1 MCLVG
6 PHSFSGK
13 PRDGMLDFSASWPR
27 RCLNL
32 SRLTT
37 RAVMILE
44 GIVTTTNEDGSVHI
58 APMGP
63 IVDEGI
69 TRLTLRPYQ
78 TSTTLKN
85 LLRSR
90 HGVLHVT
97 DDVELLARAAVGRLE
112 TLPALI
118 RAPRTGGWILAD
130 ACRWFAFEVREVD
143 TTEPRAHLA
152 ADVVERGT
160 LRDFFGFNR
169 AKHAVVEAAI
179 LATRVDFLPA
189 ATIWAD
195 MQRLAVLVQKT
206 AGPAEERAFAFLA
219 DHIRR
224 ALESQVVDTADSVSA
239 PFRPGVSSAQ

>member
-1 MCLVG
+1 
-6 PHSFSGK
+6 
-13 PRDGMLDFSASWPR
+13 
-27 RCLNL
+27 
-32 SRLTT
+32 
-37 RAVMILE
+37 MILE

-90 HGVLHVT
+90 QGVLHVT
-97 DDVELLARAAVGRLE
+97 DDVELLARAAVGRLD
-112 TLPALI
+112 TLPRLI
-118 RAPRTGGWILAD
+118 QAPHRDGWILAD

-143 TTEPRAHLA
+143 TTEPRACLTA
-152 ADVVERGT
+152 EVVERGA

-179 LATRVDFLPA
+179 LATRTSFLPA
-189 ATIWAD
+189 EMIMAE
-195 MQRLAVLVQKT
+195 MQRLAVMVEKT
-206 AGPAEERAFAFLA
+206 AGPAEERAFAFLD
-219 DHIRR
+219 DHIRQ
-224 ALESQVVDTADSVSA
+224 ALQSQQVTTAKSESRPSH
-239 PFRPGVSSAQ
+239 PGVSPAQ